1 MTMFMPL
8 IIGNIGPLQI
18 LAILIIVL
26 LLFGARKLPELARSI
41 GSAVTEFRKGLKEI
55 TKPEEEEKKEES
67 KSGSEVRSMAKEA
80 GIDVEGKSDEELRK
94 ELVER
99 SKK

>member
-1 MTMFMPL
+1 
-8 IIGNIGPLQI
+8 
-18 LAILIIVL
+18 
-26 LLFGARKLPELARSI
+26 
-41 GSAVTEFRKGLKEI
+41 
-55 TKPEEEEKKEES
+55 
-67 KSGSEVRSMAKEA
+67 MAKEA

>member
-1 MTMFMPL
+1 MPL
-8 IIGNIGPLQI
+8 ILGNIGPLQI
-18 LAILIIVL
+18 LAILIIIL

-41 GSAVTEFRKGLKEI
+41 GSAVTEFKRGLKDI
-55 TKPEEEEKKEES
+55 TKPEEEETEKS